1 MHLGLRPQLA
11 VSGYVWLRYVNAREQ
26 PIHLL
31 SSVPSFEIE
40 RNEQLVSFLPIVSTG
55 YDCIFYKERE
65 LYYLLMELTR
75 IHVHFHIVESSG
87 TRIGGEGGR

>member
-1 MHLGLRPQLA
+1 M
-11 VSGYVWLRYVNAREQ
+11 RENN
-26 PIHLL
+26 PYTSSRLYL
-31 SSVPSFEIE
+31 SSFEIE
-40 RNEQLVSFLPIVSTG
+40 RNEGLVSFLPIVSTG